1 MTAVELRGVSVA
13 LDGRPV
19 LRDLSLHV
27 PGGSRLGLIGP
38 NGSGKTTLLRAVAG
52 LIPYQGEIR
61 IGDTSGRALS
71 RRELAR
77 RIAMVPQNPV
87 VPAGITV
94 TEYVLMGRTP
104 YIPTFGVESR
114 RDLEIV
120 ASVLDHLDLAG
131 LAARRLDA
139 LSGGERQRAVLAR
152 ALAQQAPVLL
162 LDEPTTGLDVGH
174 QQQVLEL
181 VDTLRD
187 DLDLTVVSALH
198 DLTLAG
204 QFADQLVLLD
214 GGRVAAAGPA
224 REVLTEPV
232 IAQHYHA
239 SVRVLE
245 DPAGGIVVVPVRAA
259 AERQVAT

>member
-1 MTAVELRGVSVA
+1 MTAIELRGVSVA

-19 LRDLSLHV
+19 LSELTLRI

-38 NGSGKTTLLRAVAG
+38 NGAGKSTLLRAIAG
-52 LIPYQGEIR
+52 LVPHRGEIR
-61 IGDTSGRALS
+61 VGDAAGATLS

-77 RIAMVPQNPV
+77 RIALVPQNPA

-94 TEYVLMGRTP
+94 NDYVLLGRTP
-104 YIPTFGVESR
+104 HIPYLGTESR
-114 RDLEIV
+114 RDLAIV
-120 ASVLDHLDLAG
+120 ASALDHLDLAA
-131 LAARRLDA
+131 LAGRRLDA

-187 DLDLTVVSALH
+187 DLDLTVVSAMH

-214 GGRVAAAGPA
+214 HGRVAAAGPA
-224 REVLTEPV
+224 RAVLTDRV
-232 IAQHYHA
+232 IARHYRA

-245 DPAGGIVVVPVRAA
+245 DPAGGIVVVPVRPSL
-259 AERQVAT
+259 EKQVVT

>member
-1 MTAVELRGVSVA
+1 MTAIELHGVSVA

-19 LRDLSLHV
+19 LTDLTLRV

-38 NGSGKTTLLRAVAG
+38 NGSGKTTLLRAIAG
-52 LIPYQGEIR
+52 LVAHDGEIR
-61 IGDTSGRALS
+61 VGDAPGATLS

-77 RIAMVPQNPV
+77 RIALVPQNPA
-87 VPAGITV
+87 VPPGVTV
-94 TEYVLMGRTP
+94 TDYVLLGRTP
-104 YIPTFGVESR
+104 YIPYLGSESR
-114 RDLEIV
+114 RDLDIV
-120 ASVLDHLDLAG
+120 ASVLDQLDLAG
-131 LAARRLDA
+131 LAGRRLDA

-187 DLDLTVVSALH
+187 DLELTVVSAMH

-204 QFADQLVLLD
+204 QFADELVLLD

-224 REVLTEPV
+224 AAVLTEPV
-232 IAQHYHA
+232 IARHYAA

-245 DPAGGIVVVPVRAA
+245 DPAGGIVVVPVRPAQR
-259 AERQVAT
+259 EVVG